1 MIMLNIDDY
10 CNNCNE
16 FDADV
21 EKDIVV
27 LHYNDKNLN
36 QVRKCNTTITCKHRF
51 RCQSIRGYLNSQKN
65 GEKNDESSNK
75 KIGFEFPKDYTTNSS
90 SSQS

>member
-21 EKDIVV
+21 GKDIVV
-27 LHYNDKNLN
+27 LHNDDKNIN
-36 QVRKCNTTITCKHRF
+36 QLCKCNTTITCKHRF
-51 RCQSIRGYLNSQKN
+51 RCQSIEEYLNTQKN
-65 GEKNDESSNK
+65 GEKNDESSDK
-75 KIGFEFPKDYTTNSS
+75 KIGFKFKKDYNTSVSS
-90 SSQS
+90 SYS